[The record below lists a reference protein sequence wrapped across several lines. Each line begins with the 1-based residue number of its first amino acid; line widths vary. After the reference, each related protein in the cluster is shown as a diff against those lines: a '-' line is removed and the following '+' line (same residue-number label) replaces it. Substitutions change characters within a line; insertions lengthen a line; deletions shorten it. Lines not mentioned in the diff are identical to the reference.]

1 MLGKFED
8 NKEVGNKKQKI
19 EEGQTIQWTKRKR
32 IKGQTMVYKAPL
44 RKPYTEWH
52 NRTPQKAKGELR
64 CPGMVSS
71 SFSTLLLW
79 NQDINKTGCGF
90 LSNKYICEGKNCNS
104 EKANQK
110 QHCSVL
116 YSTMN

>member
-44 RKPYTEWH
+44 RKQYTE
-52 NRTPQKAKGELR
+52 
-64 CPGMVSS
+64 
-71 SFSTLLLW
+71 
-79 NQDINKTGCGF
+79 
-90 LSNKYICEGKNCNS
+90 
-104 EKANQK
+104 
-110 QHCSVL
+110 
-116 YSTMN
+116 